1 MDIYFRQEYAQLCA
15 FIDDGTAEEFVFQG
29 KNGFVRNQFIKREI
43 PMLVEGKQYYDIVT
57 PYGYG
62 GPVINC
68 SEDADK
74 EALLQEFEAAFA
86 AYCQEQHIVS
96 EFIRFHPLYE
106 NAQDFQS
113 VYDACPIR
121 KTVGTNLAD
130 YDDPVQSEFGKS
142 CRKRIRKL
150 LESGKYTMDDL
161 RMHGILHQYM
171 MQISRDKALALFD
184 RALKL
189 GPAEDAEVYWCT
201 WRQKISMLCE
211 IGRGQ
216 EGIDAFL
223 PAVESGSGILDE
235 WICLIHAYD
244 RNGQSDMA
252 WEWAKKAEQKFPESA
267 MLHIYS
273 GDLCKALGRYEDA
286 FAHWQRAKEMEPT
299 WMDSWYAMGFCYE
312 ELGDYANAHQIWNAI
327 ADDLAARGFEAEVTW
342 PRAQAKKCLEKMQ
355 K

>member
-1 MDIYFRQEYAQLCA
+1 MDFSKNLRRLRLAKNLTQEQAAGELGVSSQSISRWECGTTLPDVTMLPAIAKLYCVTIDDLYRETATAYANYAQRL
-15 FIDDGTAEEFVFQG
+15 GSV
-29 KNGFVRNQFIKREI
+29 
-43 PMLVEGKQYYDIVT
+43 
-57 PYGYG
+57 
-62 GPVINC
+62 
-68 SEDADK
+68 
-74 EALLQEFEAAFA
+74 FEATR
-86 AYCQEQHIVS
+86 QPE
-96 EFIRFHPLYE
+96 
-106 NAQDFQS
+106 DFLQAEIE
-113 VYDACPIR
+113 Y
-121 KTVGTNLAD
+121 
-130 YDDPVQSEFGKS
+130 
-142 CRKRIRKL
+142 RKL

-184 RALKL
+184 HALKL

-267 MLHIYS
+267 MLHIYN

-312 ELGDYANAHQIWNAI
+312 ELGDYANACQVWNAI
-327 ADDLAARGFEAEVTW
+327 ADDLAARGFEAEVNW

-355 K
+355 Q

>member
-1 MDIYFRQEYAQLCA
+1 MNFSKNLRRLRLAKNLTQEQVAESLGVSAQSISRWECGTTLPDVTMLPAIAKLYCVTIDDLYRETSTAYTNYAQRL
-15 FIDDGTAEEFVFQG
+15 GSV
-29 KNGFVRNQFIKREI
+29 
-43 PMLVEGKQYYDIVT
+43 
-57 PYGYG
+57 
-62 GPVINC
+62 
-68 SEDADK
+68 
-74 EALLQEFEAAFA
+74 FEATR
-86 AYCQEQHIVS
+86 QPE
-96 EFIRFHPLYE
+96 
-106 NAQDFQS
+106 DFLQAEIE
-113 VYDACPIR
+113 Y
-121 KTVGTNLAD
+121 
-130 YDDPVQSEFGKS
+130 
-142 CRKRIRKL
+142 RKL

-216 EGIDAFL
+216 EAIDAFL

-244 RNGQSDMA
+244 RNGQSQKA
-252 WEWAKKAEQKFPESA
+252 WEWTQKAAQKFPESA

-273 GDLCKALGRYEDA
+273 GDLCKALERYEDA

-312 ELGDYANAHQIWNAI
+312 ELGDYANAYQIWNAI
-327 ADDLAARGFEAEVTW
+327 ADDLAARGFEAEVNW
-342 PRAQAKKCLEKMQ
+342 PKAQAKKCLEKMQ

>member
-1 MDIYFRQEYAQLCA
+1 MNFSKNLRRLRLAKNLTQEQVAESLGVSAQSISRWECGTTLPDVTMLPAIAKLYCVTIDDLYRETSTAYTNYAQRL
-15 FIDDGTAEEFVFQG
+15 GSV
-29 KNGFVRNQFIKREI
+29 
-43 PMLVEGKQYYDIVT
+43 
-57 PYGYG
+57 
-62 GPVINC
+62 
-68 SEDADK
+68 
-74 EALLQEFEAAFA
+74 FEATR
-86 AYCQEQHIVS
+86 QPE
-96 EFIRFHPLYE
+96 
-106 NAQDFQS
+106 DFLQAEIE
-113 VYDACPIR
+113 Y
-121 KTVGTNLAD
+121 
-130 YDDPVQSEFGKS
+130 
-142 CRKRIRKL
+142 RKL

-216 EGIDAFL
+216 EAIDAFL

-244 RNGQSDMA
+244 RNGQSQKA
-252 WEWAKKAEQKFPESA
+252 WEWTQKAEQKFPESA

-273 GDLCKALGRYEDA
+273 GDLCKALERYEDA

-312 ELGDYANAHQIWNAI
+312 ELGDYANAYQIWNAI
-327 ADDLAARGFEAEVTW
+327 ADNLATRGFEAEVNW

>member
-1 MDIYFRQEYAQLCA
+1 MNFSKNLRRLRLAKNLTQEQVAESLGVSAQSISRWECGTTLPDVTMLPAIAKLYCVTIDDLYRETSTAYTNYAQRL
-15 FIDDGTAEEFVFQG
+15 GSV
-29 KNGFVRNQFIKREI
+29 
-43 PMLVEGKQYYDIVT
+43 
-57 PYGYG
+57 
-62 GPVINC
+62 
-68 SEDADK
+68 
-74 EALLQEFEAAFA
+74 FEATR
-86 AYCQEQHIVS
+86 QPE
-96 EFIRFHPLYE
+96 
-106 NAQDFQS
+106 DFLQAEIE
-113 VYDACPIR
+113 Y
-121 KTVGTNLAD
+121 
-130 YDDPVQSEFGKS
+130 
-142 CRKRIRKL
+142 RKL

-244 RNGQSDMA
+244 RNGQSQKA
-252 WEWAKKAEQKFPESA
+252 WEWTQKAEQKFPESA

-273 GDLCKALGRYEDA
+273 GDLCKALERYEDA

-312 ELGDYANAHQIWNAI
+312 ELGDYANAYQIWNAI
-327 ADDLAARGFEAEVTW
+327 ADDLAARGFEAEVNW